1 MSSRAALDAPTT
13 RFPVS
18 KGVAARE
25 EVAVAPSRPLASRSE
40 LLFQEMLPPLE
51 QPFAQRVARQEAYLE
66 ALRNGAQSEPD
77 PSRHGIRHGCEVDLT
92 KLDPEVPV
100 IIVGD
105 LHGDLANARSIL
117 LSNGNLEKIVDQ
129 KAVLVLL
136 GDLVHPERGDL
147 AQMDDSIRMR
157 ELIMNLTI
165 AAPRNVFSLVG
176 NHDPINE
183 LGIYKCSRGGEEV
196 HQTLAYRSKLE
207 DLLFAGGSPD
217 FIGVFDYFDTY
228 AKCTQASPYYVV
240 GAGFA
245 ATHAG
250 PVASLT
256 RDEFRAV
263 QPVDDCDLIGK
274 IQDGKPEAWSD
285 QGVAYVESTWSRW
298 DPTMKRQYSYNADQV
313 ELFLDAYDQKGG
325 HLFTGHTPPKDP
337 SQWRS
342 ELMRRGVDGHEASH
356 TVMVAARQN
365 RIGYAV
371 WQHGDVRFVDL

>member
-1 MSSRAALDAPTT
+1 MSSRVIFDAPTS

-18 KGVAARE
+18 REVPAPQEVA
-25 EVAVAPSRPLASRSE
+25 AVAPRALASRSE

-51 QPFAQRVARQEAYLE
+51 QPFAQRVARQEGYLD
-66 ALRNGAQSEPD
+66 ALKNGSKSD
-77 PSRHGIRHGCEVDLT
+77 PELSHHGVRHGCEVDLT
-92 KLDPEVPV
+92 KLDAQVPV

-117 LSNGNLEKIVDQ
+117 LNNNNLEKIVDQ
-129 KAVLVLL
+129 QAVLVLL

-147 AQMDDSIRMR
+147 AEMSDSIRMR

-165 AAPRNVFSLVG
+165 AAPRNVFALIG
-176 NHDPINE
+176 NHDPINDF
-183 LGIYKCSRGGEEV
+183 GICKQIRGREEV
-196 HQTLAYRSKLE
+196 YQTVVYRERLQE
-207 DLLFAGGSPD
+207 QLFAGGAPGLP
-217 FIGVFDYFDTY
+217 GVFDYFDSY
-228 AKCTQASPYYVV
+228 AECTHSSPYYVV

-263 QPVDDCDLIGK
+263 QPLDNSDLIGR
-274 IQDGKPEAWSD
+274 IQQGKPEAWSN
-285 QGVAYVESTWSRW
+285 QGVAYVESTWARW
-298 DPTMKRQYSYNADQV
+298 DPTMKRKYSYSAEQV
-313 ELFLDAYDQKGG
+313 ELFLDAYGQKGG
-325 HLFTGHTPPKDP
+325 HLFTGHTPPEDP

-342 ELMRRGVDGHEASH
+342 ERMRRGVDGHEASH

-365 RIGYAV
+365 TIGYAV